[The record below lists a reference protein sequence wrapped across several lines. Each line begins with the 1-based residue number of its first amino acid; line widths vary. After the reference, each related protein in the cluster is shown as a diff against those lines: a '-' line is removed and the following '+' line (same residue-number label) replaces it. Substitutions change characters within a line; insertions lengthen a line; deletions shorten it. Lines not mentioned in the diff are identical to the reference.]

1 MTSKCHHKRIPMPY
15 IWLNLLI
22 KYFALSYIFQ
32 TGHFT
37 NTSFDNGK
45 FVGPMD
51 SSKLSKNRFWDFF
64 KSGEIIPVKT
74 NSTES
79 QSNGDSYHRKPTE
92 ILNVTA
98 DTIEED
104 LLSIRDLD
112 NLLLFGNSSSE
123 HYNFTTG
130 FENITNPYPNVHSV
144 ITKTTT
150 EVQTQYSNL
159 TRVNSSMHNVDFI
172 KNKKR
177 DKLEQLIQNITSRYL
192 SKFVVGEE
200 SDVSRDDIDDL
211 AEKGMASGG
220 ESKPETEGWPVK
232 HAAEVP
238 GDLILGGLMMVHE
251 REDSIT
257 CGPIM
262 PQGGIQALE
271 TMLYT
276 LDVINSQPQRPFT
289 LGAHILDDCD
299 KDTYGLEM
307 AVDFIKGECYICSIL
322 WVYMYSG
329 YIQ

>member
-1 MTSKCHHKRIPMPY
+1 MFSLFQEALRKLTSKCHHKRFPMPY
-15 IWLNLLI
+15 IWLNLVI

-32 TGHFT
+32 TGHFK
-37 NTSFDNGK
+37 NISFDNGK

-64 KSGEIIPVKT
+64 KSGEIVPVQAK
-74 NSTES
+74 STES
-79 QSNGDSYHRKPTE
+79 QTNGDSYNRKLTDF
-92 ILNVTA
+92 LNVSA

-112 NLLLFGNSSSE
+112 NLLFFSNSSSE
-123 HYNFTTG
+123 HNNITTG
-130 FENITNPYPNVHSV
+130 FENTTNPHPNVHSFF
-144 ITKTTT
+144 TKTTS
-150 EVQTQYSNL
+150 EVQIQYSNL
-159 TRVNSSMHNVDFI
+159 TRVNSSIKNVDFV
-172 KNKKR
+172 KNNKR

-200 SDVSRDDIDDL
+200 SDVSREETDDVV
-211 AEKGMASGG
+211 EKGRNSGG

-307 AVDFIKGECYICSIL
+307 AVDFIKG
-322 WVYMYSG
+322 
-329 YIQ
+329 